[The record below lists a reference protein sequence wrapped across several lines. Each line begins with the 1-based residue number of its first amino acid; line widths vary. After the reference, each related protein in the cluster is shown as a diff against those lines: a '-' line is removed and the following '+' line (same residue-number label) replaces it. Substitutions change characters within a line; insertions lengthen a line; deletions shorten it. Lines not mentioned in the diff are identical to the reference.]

1 MGAFTS
7 VAEPEDTNTSFTVA
21 MEQTLNTFTAHYPS
35 SAHFQK
41 RISSSEWSEFVN
53 AMSDKFLLYMRVF
66 LGCFVVCFLS
76 FIIGAALSPIAF
88 VLWLFLFPVMFAAM
102 LMHQSEISKVVDMYN
117 EALFRPRGVVMEY
130 HKKRGKHDSAKL
142 RVCLGYPA
150 TSESVATLG
159 VKNNAHCPPALLER
173 FAAAN
178 SEFSRS
184 AYALSSASGPE
195 GCVGG
200 AGGAGPGS
208 VMQASTVPQMGVQY
222 QLPLQAHGQGQPM
235 SQQQVH
241 MVTAYPVQQPPPS
254 YHPQQMQ
261 HHPPTG
267 YQMQHIQQPPP
278 SYAQDQLQQLQQQQ
292 APPPGYNPDAYPDHN
307 LQK

>member
-208 VMQASTVPQMGVQY
+208 VMQ
-222 QLPLQAHGQGQPM
+222 
-235 SQQQVH
+235 
-241 MVTAYPVQQPPPS
+241 VTATLLCVQCSLACLRRALHSWSSDIKMSILQLIHFLSIIGCRPAQS
-254 YHPQQMQ
+254 LKWGCSTSFLCR
-261 HHPPTG
+261 PTVKDS
-267 YQMQHIQQPPP
+267 Q
-278 SYAQDQLQQLQQQQ
+278 
-292 APPPGYNPDAYPDHN
+292 
-307 LQK
+307 